1 MKKGPMHVLMVS
13 KALVVGGYH
22 SKLEEMAGLG
32 IHLDVVIP
40 RIWGNQKAE
49 RVQANGYTIHA
60 LPVIFSGRNHFHF
73 YPSLSALIKK
83 LKPDMI
89 HADEESF
96 SFITFFIV
104 RQARALGIP
113 VVFFNWQ
120 NIYKTYPW
128 PFSAWERFTMNNASS
143 GIAGSAEVK
152 DVLRKKGCSIPL
164 FVIPQFG
171 VDTNVFYKQPQ
182 AELKKSIAGNTK
194 IILLGYIGRL
204 VQEKGVGDL
213 LQAMTLLPQKVHIV
227 FIGSGDQK
235 LELEKKARLL
245 EFSERVHFVDH
256 IRSSEMPRYINIL
269 DCLVLPS
276 HTRSNWKEQFGR
288 VLIEAMACEVP
299 VIGSN
304 SGEIPNV
311 IGDAGYIFQEGDTV
325 KLADTIRQLLS
336 DEGKRKEMGA
346 AGRVRVEQYFTQ
358 KKIACDTVHVYQSI
372 LDNRVDSL

>member
-1 MKKGPMHVLMVS
+1 M
-13 KALVVGGYH
+13 
-22 SKLEEMAGLG
+22 
-32 IHLDVVIP
+32 
-40 RIWGNQKAE
+40 
-49 RVQANGYTIHA
+49 
-60 LPVIFSGRNHFHF
+60 
-73 YPSLSALIKK
+73 
-83 LKPDMI
+83 
-89 HADEESF
+89 
-96 SFITFFIV
+96 
-104 RQARALGIP
+104 
-113 VVFFNWQ
+113 
-120 NIYKTYPW
+120 
-128 PFSAWERFTMNNASS
+128 
-143 GIAGSAEVK
+143 
-152 DVLRKKGCSIPL
+152 
-164 FVIPQFG
+164 
-171 VDTNVFYKQPQ
+171 
-182 AELKKSIAGNTK
+182 KKSIAGNTK

-245 EFSERVHFVDH
+245 EISERVHFVDH

-346 AGRVRVEQYFTQ
+346 AGRVRVEQHFTQ
-358 KKIACDTVHVYQSI
+358 KKIAWDTVHVYQTI